1 MAVLPQEPQ
10 LEEADS
16 SLISLSVSA
25 ISATQGRDS
34 EHRTRMVGGGV
45 ATNLAC
51 SLRDLLLSDVL
62 RDDRHSRGHWS
73 SRSHGTT

>member
-34 EHRTRMVGGGV
+34 EHRTRMVNGGD
-45 ATNLAC
+45 AC
-51 SLRDLLLSDVL
+51 RVVTA
-62 RDDRHSRGHWS
+62 GS
-73 SRSHGTT
+73 SGERCTRR